1 MGVEG
6 ADESG
11 EQSMRLASG
20 YSSKFGY
27 DTGELF
33 EDVVGEG
40 NA

>member
-27 DTGELF
+27 DTA
-33 EDVVGEG
+33 VGEEPDRQ
-40 NA
+40 